1 MRMVVIPRFKGCNM
15 QANERNRGLATIP
28 FDAPFVIS
36 PEFGA
41 ANLPPVSR

>member
-28 FDAPFVIS
+28 FV
-36 PEFGA
+36 
-41 ANLPPVSR
+41 LPVYTMNFKSKGRYI